1 MATNKSTNTEAFAK
15 LEAHTKKLE
24 ARISSLKAHKE
35 ALEQRHQNILSHQD
49 RLMKDH
55 GGSNISSSDMIR
67 LNVRGTEMCARRDT
81 LTTRGRQY
89 GWRDRQ
95 MADWSTVKS
104 REFIQ
109 SDSSVQ

>member
-1 MATNKSTNTEAFAK
+1 MATNKSTNAEAFAK

-24 ARISSLKAHKE
+24 DRISSFKARKE
-35 ALEQRHQNILSHQD
+35 ALEQRHQNILSRQD
-49 RLMKDH
+49 ILKKDH
-55 GGSNISSSDMIR
+55 GGSNISPSDMIR

-104 REFIQ
+104 REKNQAI
-109 SDSSVQ
+109 